1 MAMSLGRTQA
11 GFCALIVAG
20 TAAAAGAQKMDKDAK
35 RWLDETRP
43 IMLAEEEKIYREAKS
58 DKERAEFQKI
68 FWARRDP
75 TPGTPANEYQEE
87 IARARAEADAQF
99 RIAGRKGSETDCGR
113 VYMLLGKPDETKAQ
127 AVGETP
133 VLRPAETWTFRD
145 RPGQTFAGGQ
155 ATIEFE
161 ANCELGQG
169 NRYGDALNQVAM
181 NKIRNTTLQ
190 YRRPDGSMLT
200 LDEQKPKPSPAQTLL
215 TTPRQDFPL
224 AVERRLVMRPQT
236 GNTYVAFLATAPAN
250 AVAPSKVVIAASATD
265 AAGATVSLPDR
276 EVSGMAN
283 PDGSFSGSVG
293 MTLAPGT
300 YTVNVAVL
308 DPASGKGSV
317 ASVPVTI
324 ADPSSTDVAVHTVV
338 LKGIQEGTALKSSDP
353 MSAFGFGTTVFQPT
367 TAFTPAD
374 ALTILT
380 FLYGGVK
387 DAAGKTAL
395 TMSVEIKDAAG
406 KVVGRLAGQK
416 FETPASPSVGPI
428 PLTKYAAGTYTVDVK
443 VTDDVAKKDYTD
455 KATFE
460 VKAAPAP

>member
-1 MAMSLGRTQA
+1 MRLGRTQA
-11 GFCALIVAG
+11 GLGALVVVA

-43 IMLAEEEKIYREAKS
+43 IMLAEEEKIYRELKS

-75 TPGTPANEYQEE
+75 TPDTPANEYQDE

-99 RIAGRKGSETDCGR
+99 KIAGRKGSETDCGR
-113 VYMLLGKPDETKAQ
+113 VYMLLGKPDEMKSEN
-127 AVGETP
+127 VGETP
-133 VLRPAETWTFRD
+133 VLRPAQTWTYRD
-145 RPGQTFAGGQ
+145 RPGQSFAGGQ

-169 NRYGDALNQVAM
+169 NRYGEALSQVAT
-181 NKIRNTTLQ
+181 NRIRNTTLQ
-190 YRRPDGSMLT
+190 YRRPDGAMLT
-200 LDEQKPKPSPAQTLL
+200 LDEQKPKPSVAQTLL
-215 TTPRQDFPL
+215 KTPRQDFPL
-224 AVERRLVMRPQT
+224 VVERRLVMRPQT

-265 AAGATVSLPDR
+265 ASGAVVPLPDR
-276 EVSGMAN
+276 EVSGTAN

-300 YTVNVAVL
+300 YTVNVALL

-317 ASVPVTI
+317 SSVPVTI
-324 ADPSSTDVAVHTVV
+324 PDPASTDVAVHSVV
-338 LKGIQEGTALKSSDP
+338 LKGIQEGTSLKPNDP
-353 MSAFGFGTTVFQPT
+353 MAAFGFGNTVFQPT
-367 TAFTPAD
+367 PAFTSAD
-374 ALTILT
+374 ALTVLT

-387 DAAGKTAL
+387 DAAGKTSL

-406 KVVGRLAGQK
+406 KAMGRLAGQK

-428 PLTKYAAGTYTVDVK
+428 PLAKYTPGTYTVDVK
-443 VTDDVAKKDYTD
+443 VTDDVAKKDFTD

-460 VKAAPAP
+460 VK

>member
-1 MAMSLGRTQA
+1 MAMSLGKTQA
-11 GFCALIVAG
+11 ALCALIVAG
-20 TAAAAGAQKMDKDAK
+20 TAAPAGAQKMDKDDK

-58 DKERAEFQKI
+58 DRERGEFRKI

-75 TPGTPANEYQEE
+75 TPDTPANEYQDE

-113 VYMLLGKPDETKAQ
+113 VYMLLGKPDEMKAHP
-127 AVGETP
+127 VGETP
-133 VLRPAETWTFRD
+133 VLKPAQTWTYRD

-169 NRYGDALNQVAM
+169 NRYGEALSQVAASR
-181 NKIRNTTLQ
+181 IRNTTLQ
-190 YRRPDGSMLT
+190 YKRPDGAMLT
-200 LDEQKPKPSPAQTLL
+200 LEEQKPKPSAAQTLL
-215 TTPRQDFPL
+215 KTPRQDFPL
-224 AVERRLVMRPQT
+224 AVERRLTMRPQT

-250 AVAPSKVVIAASATD
+250 TVAPSKVVIAASATD
-265 AAGATVSLPDR
+265 ASGAVVALPDR
-276 EVSGMAN
+276 EVSGTAN

-293 MTLAPGT
+293 LTLAPGT
-300 YTVNVAVL
+300 YTVNVALL

-317 ASVPVTI
+317 SSVPVTI
-324 ADPSSTDVAVHTVV
+324 PDPSTTDVSVHTVV
-338 LKGIQEGTALKSSDP
+338 LKGIQEGSPLSQSDP
-353 MSAFGFGTTVFQPT
+353 MAAFGFGNTVFQPT
-367 TAFTPAD
+367 VAFTPAD
-374 ALTILT
+374 SLTVLT

-406 KVVGRLAGQK
+406 KVMGRLANQK

-428 PLTKYAAGTYTVDVK
+428 PLTKYGAGSYSVDVK
-443 VTDDVAKKDYTD
+443 VTDDVAKKDFTD
-455 KATFE
+455 KVTF
-460 VKAAPAP
+460 VVQ